1 VRRKPPQKQP
11 LAPPGSN
18 RNIGTGQGANKRRRT
33 ESVKRNMRT
42 ETWEKLPDFYPFPNE
57 EIHNLEFRKMTPEK
71 VFKTAKVED
80 WKPCGYVRAVF
91 VKSLSTVFLYKFN

>member
-1 VRRKPPQKQP
+1 MANP
-11 LAPPGSN
+11 LALPGSN
-18 RNIGTGQGANKRRRT
+18 RNIGTGQGAKF
-33 ESVKRNMRT
+33 KMNMKT